1 LIFFALFAN
10 INVDIVS
17 PRYAAFGET
26 LAKSFVF
33 EFPPRESFKKKV
45 NLESRNGICF
55 FFFAD

>member
-1 LIFFALFAN
+1 
-10 INVDIVS
+10 VDIVS
-17 PRYAAFGET
+17 PRYEAFGET